1 MPPTP
6 YLPLE
11 IWSLK
16 SEICRLKFEIWCL
29 NIEMWNLKSEI
40 CQSNSE
46 IWSLKLNAINFSFQ
60 FEIRKLKLEI
70 GDSMFV
76 IRHVKFE
83 VQRRIRNLMLE
94 ATPPSQIR
102 NLIFCLLL
110 PPPLSMSFLYLSPQN
125 TLNSWKSLKI
135 SENLWKSLKISENL
149 WKSLKIPE
157 NPRKPLRGCSDRNEI
172 FCLLLPPSLP
182 PLFASFPQNTPNS
195 WKSLKKSQKGL
206 KKPEKAWKSLKI
218 SESLS
223 GGV

>member
-40 CQSNSE
+40 CQLNSE
-46 IWSLKLNAINFSFQ
+46 IWSLKLDAINFSFQ

-110 PPPLSMSFLYLSPQN
+110 PPPLHVFFVSFPPKYI
-125 TLNSWKSLKI
+125 KFLKI
-135 SENLWKSLKISENL
+135 PEDLWKSLKISENL

-157 NPRKPLRGCSDRNEI
+157 NPRKPLRGCSARNEI

-182 PLFASFPQNTPNS
+182 FFFASFPKNTPNS

>member
-110 PPPLSMSFLYLSPQN
+110 PPPLHVFFVSFPPKYI
-125 TLNSWKSLKI
+125 KFLKI
-135 SENLWKSLKISENL
+135 PEDLWKSLKISENL
-149 WKSLKIPE
+149 WKPLKITE
-157 NPRKPLRGCSDRNEI
+157 NPRKSPKTSEGVFSPKWDI
-172 FCLLLPPSLP
+172 LPPPSPLSP
-182 PLFASFPQNTPNS
+182 PLFCPFF
-195 WKSLKKSQKGL
+195 QKYVKFL
-206 KKPEKAWKSLKI
+206 KKPEKAWKSLKKLQKASKSLKK
-218 SESLS
+218 SENLS

>member
-40 CQSNSE
+40 CQLNSE
-46 IWSLKLNAINFSFQ
+46 IWSLKLDAINFSFQ

-110 PPPLSMSFLYLSPQN
+110 PPPLHVFFVSFPPKYI
-125 TLNSWKSLKI
+125 KFLKI
-135 SENLWKSLKISENL
+135 PEDLWKSLKISENL

-157 NPRKPLRGCSDRNEI
+157 NPRKPLRGCSARNEI